1 MFQLVCSHLCFVF
14 VQKSCL
20 KNVIHFLCNQFKS
33 SQPKLCS
40 WKYLIYLF
48 ICCCFVQLNW
58 IYYVLLLLLHRPS
71 YLVSFAKWNQVPFL
85 YVFDCAQA
93 NLFYCIHLNTFDSAF
108 FYIYIYFSHF
118 VLSSMLFSLF
128 LFLRRRTC
136 TCCWACFF
144 WASGVSSFWLAVF
157 TGWATNLQ
165 TSPTRTTLQPIVP
178 VSWLER

>member
-108 FYIYIYFSHF
+108 FYIYIYISVILCSHLCCFLCFCFSEEEPAPA
-118 VLSSMLFSLF
+118 VERVSSGLLGYHPSGLPSLLDGQQTSKLLQLGQPCSRLSLF
-128 LFLRRRTC
+128 
-136 TCCWACFF
+136 
-144 WASGVSSFWLAVF
+144 
-157 TGWATNLQ
+157 
-165 TSPTRTTLQPIVP
+165 PD
-178 VSWLER
+178 